1 MNFLQD
7 VAKEIDNEY
16 ASLVSDGIAAGD
28 FSENPMVFSSN
39 MPGDVGGNAGQ
50 GLVYISMLP
59 EPKVI
64 NLPPIY
70 DKLYKKRKPTVVLP
84 ETTDIKHVSS
94 VNIGNNYMRKTPKI
108 HGIRL

>member
-1 MNFLQD
+1 MEDILFIPPIITRAIKALIKMEVIKGSIPKLD
-7 VAKEIDNEY
+7 SIVLEIL
-16 ASLVSDGIAAGD
+16 SIWGM
-28 FSENPMVFSSN
+28 F
-39 MPGDVGGNAGQ
+39 
-50 GLVYISMLP
+50 P